1 MLMHIMRA
9 AAAVA
14 CSLEVTVYMKGL
26 CFITFRCWASKNS
39 VTLFTEFCSQE

>member
-1 MLMHIMRA
+1 MLMRIMRA

-14 CSLEVTVYMKGL
+14 CSLEVTVYIKGL
-26 CFITFRCWASKNS
+26 CFKTFCCRASKKS